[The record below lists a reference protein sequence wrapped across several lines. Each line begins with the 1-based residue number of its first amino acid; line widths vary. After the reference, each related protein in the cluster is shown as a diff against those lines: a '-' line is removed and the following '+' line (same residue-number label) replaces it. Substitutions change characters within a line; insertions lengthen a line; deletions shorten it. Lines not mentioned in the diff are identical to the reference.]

1 MIENPLSYI
10 LIRPNVINPE
20 GLQELITHI
29 KSSPAEDLSVFDPDK
44 TNATGQT
51 SWIVDKQTRDTQIVP
66 MGNLYPK
73 IEDLFRNTVK
83 NIINPFYQVEVDS
96 SEIPQVLSYGIG
108 GHYRPHIDGRSLWIA
123 PNGDRIWRRSTDRDL
138 SCVFF
143 LSTAGKDFDG
153 GNFVFPDL
161 GIEIPPK
168 AGTLICFPSDQNY
181 LHGVK
186 KVERILD
193 GNGNPVGPNDRN
205 GIGRFA
211 IVTWMKVKGEQTKE
225 EEDQELLRR
234 YGVN

>member
-29 KSSPAEDLSVFDPDK
+29 KSSPTEDLSVFDPDK

-108 GHYRPHIDGRSLWIA
+108 GHYKPHIDGES
-123 PNGDRIWRRSTDRDL
+123 IWVTPRGEKIWKKSTNRDL
-138 SCVFF
+138 SIIFYLNNEF
-143 LSTAGKDFDG
+143 EG
-153 GNFVFPDL
+153 GDFVFPDL
-161 GIEIPPK
+161 KVRVRPEPGMMV
-168 AGTLICFPSDQNY
+168 CFPSNHHY
-181 LHGVK
+181 MHGVEK
-186 KVERILD
+186 ITK
-193 GNGNPVGPNDRN
+193 
-205 GIGRFA
+205 GRRYS
-211 IVTWMKVKGEQTKE
+211 IVSWATVKGFPSME
-225 EEDQELLRR
+225 EINQQLSQE
-234 YGVN
+234 YGVPVI

>member
-10 LIRPNVINPE
+10 LIRPNVINLE
-20 GLQELITHI
+20 GIQELVTHI

-44 TNATGQT
+44 TNATGKT

-66 MGNLYPK
+66 MGPLYPK
-73 IEDLFRNTVK
+73 IEDLLRNAVK

>member
-1 MIENPLSYI
+1 MIDNPLSYV

-29 KSSPAEDLSVFDPDK
+29 KSSPTEDLSVFDPDK

-108 GHYRPHIDGRSLWIA
+108 GHYRPHIDGRSLWVA
-123 PNGDRIWRRSTDRDL
+123 PNGDRIWRRSTSRDL
-138 SCVFF
+138 SIIFYINDEF
-143 LSTAGKDFDG
+143 EG
-153 GNFVFPDL
+153 GELIFPNL
-161 GIEIPPK
+161 HIQIKPK
-168 AGTLICFPSDQNY
+168 PGMMVCFPSDQNY
-181 LHGVK
+181 LHGVAPIK
-186 KVERILD
+186 SGMRYSMVSW
-193 GNGNPVGPNDRN
+193 
-205 GIGRFA
+205 A
-211 IVTWMKVKGEQTKE
+211 TVKGEQTKE

-234 YGVN
+234 YGVS

>member
-44 TNATGQT
+44 TNATGKT

-66 MGNLYPK
+66 MGPLYPK

-108 GHYRPHIDGRSLWIA
+108 GHYRPHIDGES
-123 PNGDRIWRRSTDRDL
+123 IWMTPRGEKIWKKSTDRDL
-138 SCVFF
+138 SMVFF
-143 LSTAGKDFDG
+143 LNNDFEG
-153 GNFVFPDL
+153 GDFVFPEL
-161 GIEIPPK
+161 RVRVRPEPGMMV
-168 AGTLICFPSDQNY
+168 CFPSNHHY
-181 LHGVK
+181 MHGV
-186 KVERILD
+186 E
-193 GNGNPVGPNDRN
+193 PVTKGKRYS
-205 GIGRFA
+205 
-211 IVTWMKVKGEQTKE
+211 IVTWSTVKGFQSMDEVNQQLS
-225 EEDQELLRR
+225 QE
-234 YGVN
+234 YGVPVI